1 MSPPAGA
8 AYHAPMPAS
17 LPFLPFAGLDPAAV
31 LQALHL
37 AGLPPD
43 GRLLQLN
50 SYENRVW
57 QAHLDDGRVVVAKFY
72 RPGRWTDAQIAEEHA
87 FAAEL
92 AQADLPVVPPLALSP
107 LDVGGP
113 LRLSEATPTLAHVT
127 TDEGQTFRFS
137 VSERRVG
144 RAPELEDPEVLRRLG
159 HLLGRLHAVGARGRF
174 VHRRHIDSATLG
186 HQPRQRLIDIATVAF
201 AEYGYDGTSTR
212 LLADRARV
220 NLPAIAYHFGGL

>member
-1 MSPPAGA
+1 MRRCPRPP
-8 AYHAPMPAS
+8 S
-17 LPFLPFAGLDPAAV
+17 FAGLDPAAV

-92 AQADLPVVPPLALSP
+92 AQADLPVVPPLV
-107 LDVGGP
+107 LDPGG
-113 LRLSEATPTLAHVT
+113 RCGSRGHPTLAHVT
-127 TDEGQTFRFS
+127 TDEGQTSASRS
-137 VSERRVG
+137 ASGAWAARRNWKTRG
-144 RAPELEDPEVLRRLG
+144 AAPAGPPAGTAACR
-159 HLLGRLHAVGARGRF
+159 GARGRF
-174 VHRRHIDSATLG
+174 LHRRRIDSATLG
-186 HQPRQRLIDIATVAF
+186 HEPRQRLIDSRRV
-201 AEYGYDGTSTR
+201 DPRSTM
-212 LLADRARV
+212 
-220 NLPAIAYHFGGL
+220 PGCG